1 MIEHNWIKKN
11 VAKHCEDH
19 DDHHHEHS
27 ELIINNLKQYKGQS
41 LLKQTVLSMVVKQL
55 APSQTEMFRH
65 MFEKYDKDHS
75 GTLTREEIKQAL
87 AESGVQIST

>member
-1 MIEHNWIKKN
+1 
-11 VAKHCEDH
+11 
-19 DDHHHEHS
+19 
-27 ELIINNLKQYKGQS
+27 
-41 LLKQTVLSMVVKQL
+41 MVVKQL